1 MTPDYP
7 LTRDLV
13 FVGGGHTHALV
24 LRMWG
29 MTPLPGARLTVINP
43 GPTAPY
49 SGMLPGF
56 VAGHYDRTALDI
68 DLVKLARFAGA
79 RIILGAVDRIDPVAK
94 TVHVPGRPPIGYD
107 ICSVDVGITSE
118 MPALPG
124 FADHGTPAK
133 PLGNFATR
141 WAAYRDG
148 PGPASVAVI
157 GAGVAGVELALA
169 MAFALKTRN
178 RPAQV
183 HLVEAATALSVLGT
197 KSRARL
203 LQAMA
208 DLGVTLHENARISRV
223 TDKGLELQG
232 GQTIAA
238 GFVTGAAGTRP
249 HAWVEACGLD
259 LLDGFI
265 KVNARLHSSAPD
277 VFAAGD
283 CAHMT
288 HAPRPKAGVFAVRQ
302 APVLLANLR
311 AALAGTDWQ
320 EYQPQSDYLK
330 LISMGGKR
338 ALAEKQGM
346 PLSGA
351 LMWRW
356 KDWIDQR
363 FMRQFREL
371 PAMQAPDLPKLRAK
385 GDESVQ
391 KPLCTGCGSKVGR
404 GALTAAVADLP
415 KLRADVTLLP
425 GDDAALL
432 TMGDARQVITTDH
445 LSAVTADPALMA
457 RIAAVH
463 ALGDIWA
470 MGAAPQAALAQ
481 IVLPRLSGELQ
492 QRSLSEIMAVAGEV
506 MAQAGAQIVGGHTTM
521 GAGMTIGFSITGL
534 LERDPITLAGAQ
546 PGDAL
551 ILTKP
556 IGTGVVLAA
565 EMAGQARGEDVMACF
580 ASMTQDQGDAARIL
594 SNAHAMTDVTGFG
607 LAGHLHGMCAASDV
621 GAKITVDAVPVL
633 PGARA
638 LSDSGIASS
647 LYPDN
652 RALVPGLIEEAG
664 TRLLFDPQTCGGLLA
679 AVAPGQAQALLDE
692 LKKAGYDAAII
703 GEITENS
710 GQVGVD

>member
-223 TDKGLELQG
+223 TDKGLELQS

-265 KVNARLHSSAPD
+265 KVNARLQSSAPD
-277 VFAAGD
+277 VFDAGD

-415 KLRADVTLLP
+415 KPRADVTLLP

-481 IVLPRLSGELQ
+481 IVLPRLSGDLQ

-534 LERDPITLAGAQ
+534 LDRDPITLAGAQ

-652 RALVPGLIEEAG
+652 RALVPGLVEEAG

-679 AVAPGQAQALLDE
+679 AVAPGQARALLDE

-703 GEITENS
+703 GEITEDF

>member
-223 TDKGLELQG
+223 TDKGLELQS

-265 KVNARLHSSAPD
+265 KVNARLQSSAPD
-277 VFAAGD
+277 VFDAGD

-481 IVLPRLSGELQ
+481 IVLPRLSGDLQ

-534 LERDPITLAGAQ
+534 LDRDPITLAGAH

-652 RALVPGLIEEAG
+652 RALVPGLVEEAG

-679 AVAPGQAQALLDE
+679 AVAPGQARALLDE

>member
-1 MTPDYP
+1 MTPEYP

-29 MTPLPGARLTVINP
+29 MSPLHGARLTVINP

-56 VAGHYDRTALDI
+56 VAGHYDRDALDI

-79 RIILGAVDRIDPVAK
+79 RVILGTVDRIDPVAK

-133 PLGNFATR
+133 PLGTFATR

-148 PGPASVAVI
+148 NGPASVAVI

-169 MAFALKTRN
+169 MAFALKTRR

-183 HLVEAATALSVLGT
+183 HLVEAATALSVLGA
-197 KSRARL
+197 KPRARL

-208 DLGVTLHENARISRV
+208 ELNVTLHENARIDRV
-223 TDKGLELQG
+223 TATGLELAG
-232 GQTIAA
+232 GQVIEA

-249 HAWVEACGLD
+249 HGWIAGCGLD
-259 LLDGFI
+259 LQDGFI
-265 KVNARLHSSAPD
+265 KVNARLQSSAPD
-277 VFAAGD
+277 VFATGD

-320 EYQPQSDYLK
+320 DYQPQADYLK
-330 LISMGGKR
+330 LISMGDKT
-338 ALAEKQGM
+338 ALAEKQGL

-363 FMRQFREL
+363 FMQKFRDL
-371 PAMQAPDLPKLRAK
+371 PVMKGPDLTKLRAK
-385 GDESVQ
+385 GDEALH

-404 GALTAAVADLP
+404 GALAAAVADLP
-415 KLRADVTLLP
+415 RPRPDVTPLP

-432 TMGDARQVITTDH
+432 VMGDTRQVLTTDH

-463 ALGDIWA
+463 ALGDVWA

-481 IVLPRLSGELQ
+481 IVLPRMSADLQ
-492 QRSLSEIMAVAGEV
+492 QRTLSEIMAVAGEV
-506 MAQAGAQIVGGHTTM
+506 MADAGAQIVGGHTTM

-534 LERDPITLAGAQ
+534 LERDPITLAGAR

-565 EMAGQARGEDVMACF
+565 EMAGQARGADVAACF
-580 ASMTQDQGDAARIL
+580 ANMSLAQGNAARIL
-594 SNAHAMTDVTGFG
+594 SQAHAMTDVTGFG
-607 LAGHLHGMCAASDV
+607 LAGHLQGICAASGV
-621 GAKITVDAVPVL
+621 GAEIAVDAIPVL

-638 LSDSGIASS
+638 LSDSGVASS

-652 RALVPGLIEEAG
+652 RALVPGVIEEAR

-679 AVAPGQAQALLDE
+679 VVDAGQAAI
-692 LKKAGYDAAII
+692 LKDKLKIAGYDAAII
-703 GEITENS
+703 GKITPDV
-710 GQVGVD
+710 GQVSIV